1 VHRQHM
7 QNARR
12 RVPSCWHVTA
22 GACCTAECSWDTTKS
37 CCNTTASDTSLRE
50 AHVVSVSTY
59 FTVLYFLYIFLTAIS
74 SHRLTTS
81 CSDLLKYVL
90 LQRCWWPGAGSVT
103 ASHF

>member
-1 VHRQHM
+1 
-7 QNARR
+7 
-12 RVPSCWHVTA
+12 
-22 GACCTAECSWDTTKS
+22 
-37 CCNTTASDTSLRE
+37 
-50 AHVVSVSTY
+50 VVSVSTY